1 MALPK
6 PGMKIDPQR
15 TALVVTDP
23 QNDWLSPNG
32 ATWGVVGQSVTRN
45 NTVENIESLFR
56 VSKSADLPVF
66 VSPHYYFPHDHDWRF
81 EGAAES
87 LMHSIRMFDRPGTLG
102 REDLEGS
109 GADWLERYKPYI
121 EDGQT
126 IVVSPHKMYGPESN
140 DLILQLRKQDIQ
152 KIVLAGMSA
161 NLCLEAHLRG
171 LLEHGFEVAV
181 VKDATAAAVLEDGDG
196 YQAALVNFRFL
207 ANAVWTTAEATE
219 AISASIGCD
228 S

>member
-1 MALPK
+1 VALPN
-6 PGMKIDPQR
+6 PGMKIDPLR

-56 VSKSADLPVF
+56 VAKSADLPVF
-66 VSPHYYFPHDHDWRF
+66 GSPHYCSPHDHDWRF

-87 LMHSIRMFDRPGTLG
+87 LMHTIRMFDRTGALG
-102 REDLEGS
+102 LEGLEGS

-121 EDGQT
+121 EDGET
-126 IVVSPHKMYGPESN
+126 IVASPHKMYGPESN
-140 DLILQLRKQDIQ
+140 DLILQLRKREIQ

-171 LLEHGFEVAV
+171 FLEHGFEVAV
-181 VKDATAAAVLEDGDG
+181 VKDATAAAVLEEGDG

-207 ANAVWTTAEATE
+207 ANVVWTTAEATE
-219 AISASIGCD
+219 AINASCG
-228 S
+228 SNS